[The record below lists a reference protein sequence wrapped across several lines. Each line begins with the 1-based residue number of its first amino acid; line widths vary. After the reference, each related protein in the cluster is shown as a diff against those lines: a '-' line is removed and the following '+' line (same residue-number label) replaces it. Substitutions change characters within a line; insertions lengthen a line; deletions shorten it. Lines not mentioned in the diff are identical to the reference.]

1 MKKIF
6 IILFMTIVGINSV
19 KAANITEDKISDVYA
34 NQTYNGKEL
43 SASFGY
49 MYADGCIAYC
59 IDPGIPLKIG
69 EYNQTNDFKYKE
81 INNIKKE
88 RLELIAYFGYEY
100 PGHST
105 EKYYYATQALIWETI
120 GSTNVSFTTNKNRNG
135 KEIDISFEKK
145 EIERLIKEFLTLP
158 SFANAKI
165 YVNVG
170 KTLTLEDSNN
180 NFFNFNY
187 SSNNKNN
194 FSFNNDKFNI
204 EVNEVGEGKISIF
217 NEINNNKNSVIY
229 YSEGYQTIVTLG
241 INMRRQSDITII
253 ASDPNRIMLK
263 INNYDNK
270 DGMPLSKSA
279 FKIKNLSN
287 NEYLKYNNED
297 VFYTNEEGYVV
308 FPNYINSG
316 KYQIEQMAV
325 DNEYIINNNH
335 VIFVVDKTSTTIK
348 EDGKNYMVIEFFN
361 ERVVDKID
369 VTNENNITKLPKT
382 SNIYFIKYLFS
393 ILMFVIGIKIYHDSK
408 NNKVF

>member
-120 GSTNVSFTTNKNRNG
+120 GSINVSFTTNKNRNG

-170 KTLTLEDSNN
+170 KTVTLEDNNN

-194 FSFNNDKFNI
+194 FNFNNDKFNI
-204 EVNEVGEGKISIF
+204 EVNEVGEGKINIF

-229 YSEGYQTIVTLG
+229 YFEGYQTIVTLG

-270 DGMPLSKSA
+270 DGLPLSKSA

-316 KYQIEQMAV
+316 KYQIEQIAV

-393 ILMFVIGIKIYHDSK
+393 ILMFVIGMKIYHDSK